1 MSKIKKGQH
10 LSKRIVIVGGGI
22 TGLAAAYR
30 LQTLAPGLNVTL
42 IEKAPYLGGKIIT
55 KRLDGFTIEGG
66 ADSFLSR
73 KPRGI
78 GLCEELGIAERLQG
92 RNGQHNQTYVMRR
105 HKLYPLPEG
114 LTGMIPTNLASLADS
129 PLISPEGKSRL
140 AQEMDL
146 PPAPAEGD
154 EAIAAFICR
163 RLGPEVYEQL
173 VEPLM
178 SGIYAGDGAQLS
190 LAATFPHLRQLELKY
205 GSLIKGLLAS
215 QPNGPGP
222 DESYPPFVAFSS
234 GMAELIESLLER
246 LARTTILT
254 GTGVAAIQTNG
265 SHYTVILENGHSST
279 AGALI
284 LATPAFITAQLV
296 ANLDPVLAQAH
307 AAIPYASS
315 ATVSLAYRA
324 TDLLRPLDGYGYV
337 IPRVEDTDVVACT
350 WTSSKWIGR
359 APAGYALLRLY
370 LGRYGRRDVL
380 EDGDE
385 ALVDLARAELRQTMG
400 ITAQPY
406 CQRIYRW
413 PRGMPQYTLG
423 HLDRLAQIETRLQEQ
438 PGLFLAGAAY
448 RGVGI
453 PDCIHSGEAAAQAA
467 VNYLRPDLLA

>member
-1 MSKIKKGQH
+1 
-10 LSKRIVIVGGGI
+10 
-22 TGLAAAYR
+22 
-30 LQTLAPGLNVTL
+30 
-42 IEKAPYLGGKIIT
+42 
-55 KRLDGFTIEGG
+55 
-66 ADSFLSR
+66 
-73 KPRGI
+73 
-78 GLCEELGIAERLQG
+78 
-92 RNGQHNQTYVMRR
+92 
-105 HKLYPLPEG
+105 
-114 LTGMIPTNLASLADS
+114 
-129 PLISPEGKSRL
+129 
-140 AQEMDL
+140 
-146 PPAPAEGD
+146 
-154 EAIAAFICR
+154 
-163 RLGPEVYEQL
+163 
-173 VEPLM
+173 
-178 SGIYAGDGAQLS
+178 
-190 LAATFPHLRQLELKY
+190 
-205 GSLIKGLLAS
+205 
-215 QPNGPGP
+215 
-222 DESYPPFVAFSS
+222 
-234 GMAELIESLLER
+234 MAELIESLLER